1 MSRRY
6 KSEFKKKIVPLHIE
20 NKRKKLILILVISIL
35 ICLQIIIGVVLFKE
49 TEAITAEK
57 FKLIMQ
63 NRGFNV
69 KSQLNST
76 QNNMKIYYVGEEN
89 DIEYYMFYELPN
101 TKESKKVFHSIKIF
115 LERKYKYSSKSYI
128 SIPRKY
134 ILKINSGTRDYF
146 TIIRVKNTVVFFK
159 APSERKEYIKNLVKE
174 IGY

>member
-1 MSRRY
+1 MSQRY
-6 KSEFKKKIVPLHIE
+6 KPELKKKIDRLHMG
-20 NKRKKLILILVISIL
+20 NKRKKFILIFFIL

-49 TEAITAEK
+49 REAITAEK

-76 QNNMKIYYVGEEN
+76 QNNMKIYYVGEEK
-89 DIEYYMFYELPN
+89 DIEYYVFYELPN
-101 TKESKKVFHSIKIF
+101 TKESKKVFNSIKIF
-115 LERKYKYSSKSYI
+115 LKKRYKYSSKSYI

-134 ILKINSGTRDYF
+134 ILKINSGTSDYF

-159 APSERKEYIKNLVKE
+159 GPYERKEYIKNLVKE